1 MLPAKG
7 FQGENMHRS
16 IAAVFAA
23 ALALCASVAQA
34 DGTFIAAPNRTDMVI
49 DTARQMI
56 YIANGTEVLRYDL
69 SCDCESTPITLGGA
83 LKGMDLSPD
92 GNTLAV
98 ADESNDGTDE
108 WVHLINL
115 DTLTEDKATMPLA
128 SYGYMGTFSVAYAS
142 DGSLLVTSTGIP
154 GSFGSSFLPL
164 RKLDP
169 ATKAW
174 SDLATVRPSTMLAP
188 SADRKVIGFAEAGIS
203 DGRWG
208 VYHVTSGVIDR
219 RQGSDGTSWFN
230 YEMASN
236 ADGSQFMIPTIGGAY
251 LYDNS
256 YQSVTTLGSYATSEP
271 VSGVYD
277 PIRPLLY
284 LPWRTTSEV
293 RVYDTATLTQ
303 VGSYDTGST
312 FDGINNTAFII
323 GRTRIAA
330 DGSILAVSVTG
341 GVQYVNLHSLVHADP
356 LNGTSDGGR
365 LVAKLPATIEIDRPM
380 AFDFPTAP
388 AHGQVFVNDG
398 VMTYVPDPGFSGT
411 DTFSYAAHY
420 GNDSAAAQVTIT
432 VTPVNASYAPLVSFG
447 TLPALSP
454 TNAAPGSHTVPNDF
468 NGDGASDLIWFN
480 PDLSELGIW
489 TMTSSAHGPRRTG
502 ARTFNITPGYYVGA
516 SGDFTGHG
524 YGDLVFTST
533 NRDLWLWSNVGG
545 RGFQS
550 EYVGTYPYNWQLVGA
565 GDINGD
571 GYDDLLWLDPSD
583 CQFGYWL
590 MKGSKRIGSKVVNVS
605 CGYYPVSLGYFN
617 SSPRLSIFW
626 TSAAGDLY
634 VWDSTGSGFRSY
646 NLSSAF
652 DGSGSTDRPARS
664 AWAIGGG
671 HAGSGI
677 GLERYDSAT
686 GQGYGLTLQR
696 TFDTRGFQTDVVK
709 SQTWS
714 GTAPFISP
722 GSAGYLV
729 QNGNTGLYTLNPQSH
744 AIMTYGPVAGSPAIS
759 GAAPQPG
766 GTSWTYPYGWRV
778 VGAPAN
784 GATPLPWR

>member
-7 FQGENMHRS
+7 LQGENMHRS
-16 IAAVFAA
+16 IAAAFAA
-23 ALALCASVAQA
+23 VLALCASVAQA

-98 ADESNDGTDE
+98 ADETNDGVNV
-108 WVHLINL
+108 WVHLVNL
-115 DTLTEDKATMPLA
+115 DTLVDNKVTVPLA
-128 SYGYMGTFSVAYAS
+128 SIYGYVEEVGTFSVAYAY
-142 DGSLLVTSTGIP
+142 DGTLLTTSQYP
-154 GSFGSSFLPL
+154 GSGWVPL

-169 ATKAW
+169 ATETW
-174 SDLATVRPSTMLAP
+174 TELASVRQDSMLAP
-188 SADRKVIGFAEAGIS
+188 SADRKVIGFAEANIS
-203 DGRWG
+203 DGEWG
-208 VYHVTSGVIDR
+208 VYYAETGVIDR
-219 RQGSDGTSWFN
+219 RQGYTDGTSWFN
-230 YEMASN
+230 YEMATSP
-236 ADGSQFMIPTIGGAY
+236 DGSQFMIPTYGGTFVYDSSYQKIATLGIYANAQPIGG
-251 LYDNS
+251 
-256 YQSVTTLGSYATSEP
+256 T
-271 VSGVYD
+271 YD
-277 PIRPLLY
+277 PVRPLLY
-284 LPWRTTSEV
+284 LPWTTTSEV
-293 RVYDTATLTQ
+293 RIYDTTTLTQ
-303 VGSYDTGST
+303 VGSYDVGDT
-312 FDGINNTAFII
+312 FNNVGNGAFIQ
-323 GRTRIAA
+323 GRTKMSA

-341 GVQYVNLHSLVHADP
+341 GVQYINLYAPVSAAP
-356 LNGTSDGGR
+356 LNATSNGGR
-365 LVAKLPATIEIDRPM
+365 VVVRFPASIGNGRPM
-380 AFDFPTAP
+380 AYDFPIAP

-420 GNDSAAAQVTIT
+420 GNDSASAPVSIT
-432 VTPVNASYAPLVSFG
+432 VTPVSTSYTLVSFG

-454 TNAAPGSHTVPNDF
+454 TNAAPGSHTVPSDF

-480 PDLSELGIW
+480 PELSQLGIW
-489 TMTSSAHGPRRTG
+489 TMASSANGPRRTG
-502 ARTFNITPGYYVGA
+502 ARTFDVTPGYYVGA
-516 SGDFTGHG
+516 SGDFNSDG
-524 YGDLVFTST
+524 YGDLMFTSAS
-533 NRDLWLWSNVGG
+533 RDLWLWSNVGG

-550 EYVGTYPYNWQLVGA
+550 QYVGTYPYNWQLVGA

-590 MKGSKRIGSKVVNVS
+590 MQGSKRIGSKVLNVS

-617 SSPRLSIFW
+617 SSRRLSIFW

-634 VWDSTGSGFRSY
+634 VWDSAGSAFSSY

-652 DGSGSTDRPARS
+652 DGTGSTDRPART

-671 HAGSGI
+671 YAGKGI
-677 GLERYDSAT
+677 GIERYDSTT

-696 TFDTRGFQTDVVK
+696 LFDTHGVQTGVVK

-714 GTAPFISP
+714 GAAPFISP
-722 GSAGYLV
+722 GAAGYLI
-729 QNGNTGLYTLNPQSH
+729 QGGNSGLYALNPQSH
-744 AIMTYGPVAGSPAIS
+744 AIMTYGPVAGSPAVS

-766 GTSWTYPYGWRV
+766 GSSWIYPYGWRV

-784 GATPLPWR
+784 GAAPLPWR

>member
-7 FQGENMHRS
+7 LQGENMHRS
-16 IAAVFAA
+16 IAAAFAA
-23 ALALCASVAQA
+23 VLALCASVAQA
-34 DGTFIAAPNRTDMVI
+34 DGTFIAAPNRTDVVI

-69 SCDCESTPITLGGA
+69 SCDCESTPIVLGGV

-98 ADESNDGTDE
+98 ADEANDGVNT
-108 WVHLINL
+108 WVHLVNL
-115 DTLTEDKATMPLA
+115 DTLSDNKITVPLA
-128 SYGYMGTFSVAYAS
+128 NIYGQIFEVGIFSVAYAY
-142 DGSLLVTSTGIP
+142 DGTLLTTSEFP
-154 GSFGSSFLPL
+154 GSGDVPL

-169 ATKAW
+169 STGIW
-174 SDLATVRPSTMLAP
+174 TQLAMVQQRAMLAP
-188 SADRKVIGFAEAGIS
+188 SADRKVIGFAESNIS

-208 VYHVTSGVIDR
+208 VYYADTGNIVR
-219 RQGSDGTSWFN
+219 RQWYTDGTSAFN
-230 YEMASN
+230 YEMATSP
-236 ADGSQFMIPTIGGAY
+236 DGSQFMIPTAHGAIVYDSSYQQIITLGATLAPQPIGG
-251 LYDNS
+251 
-256 YQSVTTLGSYATSEP
+256 T
-271 VSGVYD
+271 YD
-277 PIRPLLY
+277 PVRPLLY
-284 LPWRTTSEV
+284 LPWTTTSEV
-293 RVYDTATLTQ
+293 RIYDSSTLTQ
-303 VGSYDTGST
+303 VGSYSVGDV
-312 FDGINNTAFII
+312 FNNVGINAFVQ
-323 GRTRIAA
+323 GRTKMSA

-341 GVQYVNLHSLVHADP
+341 GVQYINLYAPVSAAP
-356 LNGTSDGGR
+356 LNASSNGGR
-365 LVAKLPATIEIDRPM
+365 LVVRLPASIGNGRPM
-380 AFDFPTAP
+380 AYDFPTAP

-420 GNDSAAAQVTIT
+420 GNTSASAPVSIT
-432 VTPVNASYAPLVSFG
+432 VTPVSTSYTLVSFG

-516 SGDFTGHG
+516 SGDFTGDG

-671 HAGSGI
+671 HAGNGI

-744 AIMTYGPVAGSPAIS
+744 AIMTYGPVTGSPAIS

>member
-7 FQGENMHRS
+7 LQGENMHRS
-16 IAAVFAA
+16 IAAAFAA
-23 ALALCASVAQA
+23 VMALCASVAQA

-69 SCDCESTPITLGGA
+69 SCDCESTPIVLGGV

-98 ADESNDGTDE
+98 ADESNDGVNT

-115 DTLTEDKATMPLA
+115 DTLVDNKVTEPLA
-128 SYGYMGTFSVAYAS
+128 GDIGTFSVAYAF
-142 DGSLLVTSTGIP
+142 DGTLLTTSEYA
-154 GSFGSSFLPL
+154 GSGWVPL

-169 ATKAW
+169 ATGTW
-174 SDLATVRPSTMLAP
+174 TTLASVRQRTMLAA
-188 SADRKVIGFAEAGIS
+188 SANRKIIGGAEANIS
-203 DGRWG
+203 DGEWD
-208 VYHVTSGVIDR
+208 VYHADTGVIDHR
-219 RQGSDGTSWFN
+219 AGYTNGTSAFN
-230 YEMASN
+230 YEMATN
-236 ADGSQFMIPTIGGAY
+236 PDGSQFLIPTYQGAIV
-251 LYDNS
+251 YDAS
-256 YQSVTTLGSYATSEP
+256 YQQVTTLGTYAGAQPIGGT
-271 VSGVYD
+271 YD
-277 PIRPLLY
+277 PVRPLLY
-284 LPWRTTSEV
+284 LPWTTTSEV
-293 RVYDTATLTQ
+293 RIYDTSTLTQ
-303 VGSYDTGST
+303 VGSYDVGDT
-312 FDGINNTAFII
+312 FNNVGNYAFVQ
-323 GRTRIAA
+323 GRTRMAA

-341 GVQYVNLHSLVHADP
+341 GVQYINLFAPVSAAP
-356 LNGTSDGGR
+356 LNATSNGGR
-365 LVAKLPATIEIDRPM
+365 VVVGLPASIGNGRAMTY
-380 AFDFPTAP
+380 DFPTAP
-388 AHGQVFVNDG
+388 AHGQVLVNDG

-420 GNDSAAAQVTIT
+420 GNDSASAQITIT
-432 VTPVNASYAPLVSFG
+432 VTAANTPYAPLVSFG

-489 TMTSSAHGPRRTG
+489 TMTSSANGPRRTG

-516 SGDFTGHG
+516 SGDFTGDG
-524 YGDLVFTST
+524 YGDLMFTST

-545 RGFQS
+545 RGFRSQ
-550 EYVGTYPYNWQLVGA
+550 YVDTYPYNWQLVGA

-590 MKGSKRIGSKVVNVS
+590 MKGPKRIGAKVINVA

-671 HAGSGI
+671 HAGKGI
-677 GLERYDSAT
+677 GIERYDSST

-696 TFDTRGFQTDVVK
+696 MFDARGAQTGVMK

-729 QNGNTGLYTLNPQSH
+729 QNGNTGLYTLNPRNH
-744 AIMTYGPVAGSPAIS
+744 AIMTYGPVTGSPATS

-766 GTSWTYPYGWRV
+766 GTSWTYPLGWYV
-778 VGAPAN
+778 IGAQAN
-784 GATPLPWR
+784 GAAPLPWR